1 MHSFEKLKIVG
12 LQIMYME
19 NIKNHGMTYR
29 RKIGTH
35 KRPPRKNWD
44 LLMAQTKELE
54 PTND

>member
-1 MHSFEKLKIVG
+1 MHSFEKLKIVD

-19 NIKNHGMTYR
+19 NIKSHGMTYR

-35 KRPPRKNWD
+35 KRPPRKNSD
-44 LLMAQTKELE
+44 LLIAQTKELE